1 MPHHHNPGPDRRPD
15 PDHGCQT
22 AGPGVLKPMPLNRK
36 VFPDHLKVL
45 LIELPSPPLY
55 SLAGLAGSHD
65 TTARLEGGGLI
76 SFNFAWHQIPWH
88 QIRTPLLIPIP
99 VCREVE
105 KRMVDLTIKID

>member
-1 MPHHHNPGPDRRPD
+1 
-15 PDHGCQT
+15 
-22 AGPGVLKPMPLNRK
+22 MPLNRK

-76 SFNFAWHQIPWH
+76 LPG
-88 QIRTPLLIPIP
+88 
-99 VCREVE
+99 
-105 KRMVDLTIKID
+105 IKSIAAGGGKKQQF

>member
-1 MPHHHNPGPDRRPD
+1 
-15 PDHGCQT
+15 
-22 AGPGVLKPMPLNRK
+22 
-36 VFPDHLKVL
+36 L

-76 SFNFAWHQIPWH
+76 SFNFAWHQI
-88 QIRTPLLIPIP
+88 RTPLLIPIP
-99 VCREVE
+99 IRREVE